1 MIMAE
6 LEKRLLSILLV
17 ILLCAGVIACG
28 RSQDPMEKIK
38 DLEFTV
44 IPEDKL
50 PEELLSAIEEKK
62 GSSFKMTF
70 EDQGFLYICVGY
82 GEQETAGYS
91 ITVNDLYETGN
102 AIYID
107 TNLIGPGPEEKGK
120 NTPTYPYIVVK
131 TENLNKSVVFD

>member
-1 MIMAE
+1 MAE

>member
-1 MIMAE
+1 MAE

-70 EDQGFLYICVGY
+70 EDQGFL
-82 GEQETAGYS
+82 
-91 ITVNDLYETGN
+91 
-102 AIYID
+102 
-107 TNLIGPGPEEKGK
+107 
-120 NTPTYPYIVVK
+120 
-131 TENLNKSVVFD
+131 

>member
-1 MIMAE
+1 MAE

-70 EDQGFLYICVGY
+70 EDQGFLYIGVGY

-131 TENLNKSVVFD
+131 TENLNKSVVFY

>member
-1 MIMAE
+1 MRKI
-6 LEKRLLSILLV
+6 
-17 ILLCAGVIACG
+17 AGSYG
-28 RSQDPMEKIK
+28 
-38 DLEFTV
+38 
-44 IPEDKL
+44 
-50 PEELLSAIEEKK
+50 
-62 GSSFKMTF
+62 
-70 EDQGFLYICVGY
+70 EDQRSGIYRDSGRY